1 MNRPEYSLIV
11 KAVLLISVTILFQYG
26 CASKIMLYPQT
37 AERFEREYPVDPGN
51 FDNGFSEIR
60 VENRFD
66 NKITGWLLDKEK
78 SYGSIIVA
86 SGNAMGLGRAYDYN
100 KYLIETNHRILLISY
115 QGYGKNEGT
124 ASLDSLIS
132 DIRSFYRFMKD
143 AYKYEP
149 IYFVGISIGAPA
161 GICAV
166 SDEIKF
172 NRIVL
177 ESAVNPKTVALTKAR
192 QWWPLFPVGYPLAL
206 AVSSSV
212 PDELD
217 ISDCI
222 SKLNNIPIL
231 FIHHKK
237 DKLAPYGPAKDLYLN
252 YKGPKLFE
260 ELSVSTSTNYH
271 LNVKHNMKIQNEILI
286 FLRNPQVRPAP
297 TQK

>member
-1 MNRPEYSLIV
+1 IVFKEFIKIETEWNSL
-11 KAVLLISVTILFQYG
+11 
-26 CASKIMLYPQT
+26 
-37 AERFEREYPVDPGN
+37 FERLAD
-51 FDNGFSEIR
+51 
-60 VENRFD
+60 ENVF
-66 NKITGWLLDKEK
+66 GWLFDKENND
-78 SYGSIIVA
+78 GSIIVA

-100 KYLIETNHRILLISY
+100 KYLFKTNHRILLISY

-143 AYKYEP
+143 AYKDEP

-161 GICAV
+161 GICSV

-172 NRIVL
+172 NKIVL

-222 SKLNNIPIL
+222 SKFNNIPIL

-237 DKLAPYGPAKDLYLN
+237 DKLAPYGPAKDLYSI
-252 YKGPKLFE
+252 YKGPKLFWE
-260 ELSVSTSTNYH
+260 PSTSTSTNYH
-271 LNVKHNMKIQNEILI
+271 LNVKHNIKMQNEILI
-286 FLRNPQVRPAP
+286 FLTNH
-297 TQK
+297 K